1 MTRLA
6 QMAPAVTVTAPAADV
21 EVDFGIVRA
30 AVNIARLEQGCT
42 LWHLKGRLANSF
54 PEATEAAINVALKYW
69 GDQIVRT
76 EGRFN

>member
-6 QMAPAVTVTAPAADV
+6 QMAPVVTMAVPAADV

-30 AVNIARLEQGCT
+30 AVNIARFEQVCT
-42 LWHLKGRLANSF
+42 LWHLKERLANSF
-54 PEATEAAINVALKYW
+54 PEATEATINVALKYW

-76 EGRFN
+76 EGRLN